1 MSMNSRHAFIYLLLT
16 VPGSLSFNAYAFE
29 TGVSAD
35 LMYFNY
41 EEFDTSGATLNTE
54 TGFLPG
60 FTLSASQPLK
70 AINNTFEFSLY
81 GGRVDYDGQTQSG
94 LPHQTQ
100 TDETIYRLLYKLSWA
115 PVNDQGEL
123 YAKAYW
129 QQWDRSIQPNNGVS
143 GLFEQYQ
150 WWSFEAGGQIS
161 VYARPR
167 HKVFVDLGVLMT
179 RNGTIMVDLGNA
191 GYGEPVLDLGNGVG
205 LNSAIN
211 YRMSYTANGAF
222 QFGLRY
228 TTWNFGRS
236 NVKTI
241 SNGSTTISIVEPD
254 STTQQLSATVG
265 YIHKF

>member
-1 MSMNSRHAFIYLLLT
+1 MQMRFPLISTLIISSLT
-16 VPGSLSFNAYAFE
+16 ANIAVAAAFE
-29 TGVSAD
+29 LGASAE

-41 EEFDTSGATLNTE
+41 EEFDTTGDTLNTE
-54 TGFLPG
+54 IGFLPG
-60 FTLSASQPLK
+60 VTVTAAHPFR

-94 LPHQTQ
+94 QPHQTE
-100 TDETIYRLLYKLSWA
+100 TNETIYRLLYRLSWA
-115 PVNDQGEL
+115 PLNDQGEL

-150 WWSFEAGGQIS
+150 WWSFEAGGQLWIYS
-161 VYARPR
+161 KPG
-167 HKVFVDLGVLMT
+167 HKVFIDLGILVT
-179 RNGTIMVDLGNA
+179 RNGTIMVDLSNA
-191 GYGEPVLDLGNGVG
+191 GYGEPVLDLGDGLG

-211 YRMSYTANGAF
+211 YRMAYTANGSF
-222 QFGLRY
+222 DFGLRY
-228 TTWNFGRS
+228 ATWNFDRS

-254 STTQQLSATVG
+254 STTQQLTLTIG
-265 YIHKF
+265 YTHNF